1 MVTTYDVDVMFGDA
15 SAVDT
20 GAREGRWRA
29 RKADM
34 EYWDSLGG
42 FRFVLMIR

>member
-20 GAREGRWRA
+20 GAREALAGP
-29 RKADM
+29 RKAD
-34 EYWDSLGG
+34 
-42 FRFVLMIR
+42 